1 VVDKNAPPTIYRNNF
16 GEPTVEVHSVRT
28 ALRRDSR
35 GQTVTDIVIEV
46 TQRRRGYF
54 EEQAQKAAD
63 ATGKRFPAN
72 KDGDFKFRAGCTIVI
87 DGTKNTFR
95 HIIRTPGTVED
106 DKELAIVRAFLTGE
120 AEASANSFNG
130 RRQRSLT
137 EPRVRSFDEPFAMLH
152 RHSED

>member
-1 VVDKNAPPTIYRNNF
+1 M
-16 GEPTVEVHSVRT
+16 
-28 ALRRDSR
+28 
-35 GQTVTDIVIEV
+35 TDIVIEV

-54 EEQAQKAAD
+54 EAQAQKAAD
-63 ATGKRFPAN
+63 APGKRLPAN

-120 AEASANSFNG
+120 AEADSNAFDG

-137 EPRVRSFDEPFAMLH
+137 EPRVRGFDEPFAMLH